1 MSDKGPNIW
10 VSPDGND
17 GWKVQMQGGRTV
29 SHHDTQRGAIDA
41 ARPLSRRLESELFIQ
56 RPNGEFRARDSH
68 GHDPRSR
75 RG

>member
-10 VSPDGND
+10 VSPNGNN
-17 GWKVQMQGGRTV
+17 GWKVQMQGGPTV
-29 SHHDTQRGAIDA
+29 SQHNTQGDAINA
-41 ARPLSRRLESELFIQ
+41 ARPLSRQLESELLIQ
-56 RPNGEFRARDSH
+56 RPNGEIRARDSH